1 MNNFKKQVSSQ
12 FIQDTIPPSI
22 DYSLEL
28 KIQGATEM
36 VAFFVKNNPRAA
48 GKNFLIDLLNS
59 YKASLRL
66 NDEEKEE

>member
-1 MNNFKKQVSSQ
+1 MNNFKRQVSGQ
-12 FIQDTIPPSI
+12 FIQDTIPQSI
-22 DYSLEL
+22 DHGSDL

-66 NDEEKEE
+66 NDEKSS